1 MPRRARHG
9 EPVPTATA
17 QTINM
22 STRQLRSQLKD
33 PKTGEKRKL
42 DFGELG
48 EGGPPRQRPK
58 RPQVLYHCLS
68 CLVDMPSRSFHD
80 YNPSPDCEHLI
91 NTCKECL
98 SGWVDTQIDQN
109 LAVMDKKDNT
119 VFGIKCPECSA
130 SMQSLNVRAVA
141 SRKMYELFV
150 KQQRNHLAET
160 TPGWFW
166 CQNRECSEG
175 ATLKDETVTVSTCAK
190 CGTDSCV
197 PCQRPA
203 HPGESCDKYK
213 ARLQGRVDEEDKS
226 LVTIRRASK
235 PCPGCGI
242 RIEKNGGCDHMGC
255 EYTYYL
261 SSIDVRL
268 TASQAGNVVSPGIGV
283 RPYKRSKAIEMAT
296 GIRRIMQ
303 EAFHFIVLELTLAVV
318 QWQVEIITCAISV
331 AYI

>member
-175 ATLKDETVTVSTCAK
+175 ATLKDKTV
-190 CGTDSCV
+190 TDSCV
-197 PCQRPA
+197 PCQRSA

-283 RPYKRSKAIEMAT
+283 RPYKRSKA
-296 GIRRIMQ
+296 
-303 EAFHFIVLELTLAVV
+303 VV